1 MQSQAPPRVRLCIA
15 PVALSELWKQAMYL
29 MERFFY
35 IPDFAWAL
43 SYTIPQIV
51 VAVVILVV
59 ALRLMREPKD
69 EETED
74 TDEEAEE
81 ADEQE
86 RRSHCGRRKQR
97 AISIAPIKA
106 EETSKNG
113 FLPFFNTI

>member
-1 MQSQAPPRVRLCIA
+1 
-15 PVALSELWKQAMYL
+15 MYL

-69 EETED
+69 EETE
-74 TDEEAEE
+74 E
-81 ADEQE
+81 ADEQ
-86 RRSHCGRRKQR
+86 
-97 AISIAPIKA
+97 A
-106 EETSKNG
+106 EETDEQEIAEAIAVSYTHLEA
-113 FLPFFNTI
+113 FRL